1 MTNCSEVRKVDS
13 QLDEFKN
20 FVRKYPGLKYEVR
33 NGKVTWQ
40 SIYEEWYL
48 YGEEDS
54 QWEKYKE
61 IPTQNNDS
69 STPATNDSSNTKS
82 NNSSSSSNS
91 NSSSGSSS
99 NGIGNMTGTEMMAQ
113 AFQYLQKMDMN
124 KVQQTMGT
132 VQKFIQIFQTMQGG
146 KGGGAAAGLGAA
158 ASQRQSFPGLF
169 SKFDD

>member
-1 MTNCSEVRKVDS
+1 MDS

-20 FVRKYPGLKYEVR
+20 FVRKYPGLRYDVR
-33 NGKVTWQ
+33 SGKATWQ

-48 YGEEDS
+48 YGEDDS
-54 QWEKYKE
+54 QWEKYRE
-61 IPTQNNDS
+61 IPNETNQAT
-69 STPATNDSSNTKS
+69 TPATNKAKSETKS
-82 NNSSSSSNS
+82 TE
-91 NSSSGSSS
+91 SS
-99 NGIGNMTGTEMMAQ
+99 NGIANLSGTEMMAQ

-146 KGGGAAAGLGAA
+146 KGAGAATGLGAA

>member
-1 MTNCSEVRKVDS
+1 MDS
-13 QLDEFKN
+13 QLDEFKQ
-20 FVRKYPGLKYEVR
+20 FVRKYPGLKYDVR
-33 NGKVTWQ
+33 NGKATWQ

-61 IPTQNNDS
+61 IPNES
-69 STPATNDSSNTKS
+69 STSKTPATNNNSNNVTKNTETKS
-82 NNSSSSSNS
+82 
-91 NSSSGSSS
+91 SG
-99 NGIGNMTGTEMMAQ
+99 NGTMSGAEMMTQ

-132 VQKFIQIFQTMQGG
+132 VQKFIQIFQSFQGG
-146 KGGGAAAGLGAA
+146 NNAGSGSTLGAA

>member
-1 MTNCSEVRKVDS
+1 MDS
-13 QLDEFKN
+13 QLDEFKS
-20 FVRKYPGLKYEVR
+20 FVRKYPGLKNDVR
-33 NGKVTWQ
+33 SGKATWQ

-48 YGEEDS
+48 YGEDDS

-61 IPTQNNDS
+61 VTQESNQS
-69 STPATNDSSNTKS
+69 APATDKTKS
-82 NNSSSSSNS
+82 ETKSTTTS
-91 NSSSGSSS
+91 NSSSATLS
-99 NGIGNMTGTEMMAQ
+99 GTEMMAQ

-132 VQKFIQIFQTMQGG
+132 VQKFIQIFQSLQGSNS
-146 KGGGAAAGLGAA
+146 GGAGASLGAA

>member
-1 MTNCSEVRKVDS
+1 MDS
-13 QLDEFKN
+13 QLDEFKS
-20 FVRKYPGLKYEVR
+20 FVRKYPGLKNDVR
-33 NGKVTWQ
+33 SGKATWQ

-48 YGEEDS
+48 YGEDDS

-61 IPTQNNDS
+61 VTQESNQS
-69 STPATNDSSNTKS
+69 APATDKTKS
-82 NNSSSSSNS
+82 ETKSTTTSNCSSATLS
-91 NSSSGSSS
+91 
-99 NGIGNMTGTEMMAQ
+99 GTEMMAQ

-132 VQKFIQIFQTMQGG
+132 VQKFIQIFQSLQGG
-146 KGGGAAAGLGAA
+146 NSGGAGASLGAA

>member
-1 MTNCSEVRKVDS
+1 MDSE
-13 QLDEFKN
+13 LDGFKQ
-20 FVRKYPGLKYEVR
+20 FVRKYPGLKHDVR
-33 NGKVTWQ
+33 NGKATWQ

-54 QWEKYKE
+54 QWEKYKSV
-61 IPTQNNDS
+61 PTETET
-69 STPATNDSSNTKS
+69 STPLATNINGETTTDADPKTTTA
-82 NNSSSSSNS
+82 NSTLNA
-91 NSSSGSSS
+91 
-99 NGIGNMTGTEMMAQ
+99 TEMMTQ

-132 VQKFIQIFQTMQGG
+132 VQKFIQIFQTFQGG
-146 KGGGAAAGLGAA
+146 SGGAAGAGLGAA

>member
-1 MTNCSEVRKVDS
+1 MDS
-13 QLDEFKN
+13 QLDEFKQ
-20 FVRKYPGLKYEVR
+20 FVRKYPGLKYDVR
-33 NGKVTWQ
+33 NGKATWQ

-61 IPTQNNDS
+61 IPTESTTSNTS
-69 STPATNDSSNTKS
+69 STSVTGNTDSK
-82 NNSSSSSNS
+82 SSSNS
-91 NSSSGSSS
+91 T
-99 NGIGNMTGTEMMAQ
+99 MTGAEMMTQ

-132 VQKFIQIFQTMQGG
+132 VQKFIQIFQTMQGS
-146 KGGGAAAGLGAA
+146 KGAGTGAAALGAA

>member
-1 MTNCSEVRKVDS
+1 VDS
-13 QLDEFKN
+13 QLDEFKQ
-20 FVRKYPGLKYEVR
+20 FVRKYPGLKYDVR
-33 NGKVTWQ
+33 NGKATWQ

-61 IPTQNNDS
+61 IPTESTTSNTS
-69 STPATNDSSNTKS
+69 STSVTSNTESK
-82 NNSSSSSNS
+82 SSSNS
-91 NSSSGSSS
+91 TMSGA
-99 NGIGNMTGTEMMAQ
+99 EMMAQ

-146 KGGGAAAGLGAA
+146 KGAGSGAATLGAA

>member
-1 MTNCSEVRKVDS
+1 MDN
-13 QLDEFKN
+13 QLDEFKQ
-20 FVRKYPGLKYEVR
+20 FVRKYPGLKYDVR
-33 NGKVTWQ
+33 NGKATWQ

-61 IPTQNNDS
+61 VPTES
-69 STPATNDSSNTKS
+69 STSKAPATNTNG
-82 NNSSSSSNS
+82 NNATNSESKTSNS
-91 NSSSGSSS
+91 TMSGA
-99 NGIGNMTGTEMMAQ
+99 EMMTQ

-132 VQKFIQIFQTMQGG
+132 VQKFIQIFQSFQGG
-146 KGGGAAAGLGAA
+146 SGSGTGAGSALGAA

>member
-1 MTNCSEVRKVDS
+1 MDS

-20 FVRKYPGLKYEVR
+20 FVRKYPGLRYDVR
-33 NGKVTWQ
+33 SGKATWQ

-48 YGEEDS
+48 YGEDDS

-61 IPTQNNDS
+61 ITNETNQA
-69 STPATNDSSNTKS
+69 STPATNKTKSESKSTESSNTTANLS
-82 NNSSSSSNS
+82 
-91 NSSSGSSS
+91 
-99 NGIGNMTGTEMMAQ
+99 GTEMMAQ

-146 KGGGAAAGLGAA
+146 KGTGGATGLGAA